1 MILVTSASGN
11 NGIELIKRLSDAGVP
26 VRAMVH
32 KRRESAIELLGVD
45 FLTADFDDPETLRRA
60 LDGVDRTF
68 LATNSSANVESQQLR
83 FVELAQESGVQ
94 HIVYLSQLHAAVD
107 SPVRFLRY
115 HAVVE
120 EAISASGMK
129 FTNLRPNLYMQGL
142 LAFRQSILSEH
153 RFFAPAGEARVSIID
168 VRDIAAVAAA
178 ALTENGHHGK
188 DLRPHRTRSVDARRD
203 GGSALRRVRD
213 RHPFRRRTRT
223 EMREVFTGFGLLEWQ
238 VGGLIEDYAHYR
250 RGEAS
255 ILSSAVKDVTGNSPR
270 TFRAFARD
278 YREVFS
284 TKTGSRW

>member
-188 DLRPHRTRSVDARRD
+188 TYDLTGPEALTHAEMAAQLSEELGIAIRFDDVPEQKCERYSPASVSSSGRSV
-203 GGSALRRVRD
+203 V
-213 RHPFRRRTRT
+213 
-223 EMREVFTGFGLLEWQ
+223 
-238 VGGLIEDYAHYR
+238 
-250 RGEAS
+250 
-255 ILSSAVKDVTGNSPR
+255 
-270 TFRAFARD
+270 
-278 YREVFS
+278 
-284 TKTGSRW
+284 